1 MGVFLSNIGI
11 ERPPHTELRL
21 AMASR
26 TSAGDRV
33 STSTPTRQGRIM
45 TVPRASAIS
54 IVMLVIVLT
63 GLKFHCTEEANED
76 PSSFF
81 GRREMEQRMSSDLKL
96 AQSSD
101 VS

>member
-1 MGVFLSNIGI
+1 
-11 ERPPHTELRL
+11 
-21 AMASR
+21 
-26 TSAGDRV
+26 
-33 STSTPTRQGRIM
+33 M

-63 GLKFHCTEEANED
+63 GLKFHCTEEANEEHA
-76 PSSFF
+76 SFF
-81 GRREMEQRMSSDLKL
+81 GRQELEQRMSSDLTL